1 MANETLKELKYNNSK
16 VLVEA
21 AKRDGDGK
29 VIATT
34 YATKTD
40 ANNNFVKKTYSYTDK
55 TFTIT
60 STNVVTSL
68 QYKDNID
75 NKSISGIYIGNTG
88 VQFLAPSVFQVYYES
103 SGTVYDILTTH
114 NMVAITETEINAIC
128 Q

>member
-1 MANETLKELKYNNSK
+1 MANETLKELKYDNSK

-29 VIATT
+29 VIAIT
-34 YATKTD
+34 YATTTD
-40 ANNNFVKKTYSYTDK
+40 VNNNFVKKTYSYTDK

-68 QYKDNID
+68 QYKDNIG
-75 NKSISGIYIGNTG
+75 NKLSGIDIGSTG
-88 VQFLAPSVFQVYYES
+88 VQFLAPSKFQVYYKS
-103 SGTVYDILTTH
+103 SGDAYDILTTY

>member
-1 MANETLKELKYNNSK
+1 MANEILKELKYNNFK
-16 VLVEA
+16 VLIEA

-29 VIATT
+29 VIAIT

-40 ANNNFVKKTYSYTDK
+40 VNNNFVKNTYSYTDK

-60 STNVVTSL
+60 STNVLTSL

-75 NKSISGIYIGNTG
+75 NKLSGIYIGSTG
-88 VQFLAPSVFQVYYES
+88 VQFLAPSKFQVYYES
-103 SGTVYDILTTH
+103 SGNAYDILTTH

>member
-34 YATKTD
+34 YATEVD
-40 ANNNFVKKTYSYTDK
+40 VNNNFVKKTYSYTDK

-60 STNVVTSL
+60 PTNVVTSL
-68 QYKDNID
+68 QYKDGSGN
-75 NKSISGIYIGNTG
+75 SLSGIYIGNTG

-103 SGTVYDILTTH
+103 SGTAYDILTTH

>member
-40 ANNNFVKKTYSYTDK
+40 VNNNFVKKTYSYTDNI
-55 TFTIT
+55 FTIT
-60 STNVVTSL
+60 STHVVTSL
-68 QYKDNID
+68 QYKDGSGN
-75 NKSISGIYIGNTG
+75 SLSGIYIDATG
-88 VQFLAPSVFQVYYES
+88 IQFLAPSVFQVYYES
-103 SGTVYDILTTH
+103 SGTAYDILTTH